1 MTPNGPGR
9 RWCRRHAQSLPV
21 PPPEDAV
28 VLFDGTGLDGWKS
41 EDGGTPAQWRV
52 QDGAM
57 ISVPESGYLYTSQA
71 FGDVQLHVEWA
82 APLPVEG
89 SSQGRG
95 NSGVYLMSKYEVQ
108 VLDSYQ
114 NDTYPDGQAGAVYG
128 QYPPL
133 VNASLPP
140 GEWQTYDIVFRR
152 PRFHR
157 DGRLASPARMTV
169 FHNGI
174 LVQDNVELWGPTGW
188 LQHAPYTYHPDRAAP
203 CPAGPRQPG
212 PVRNIWLR
220 ELPEHAEAGPVR
232 KPAPPAI
239 SLAPAV
245 LQRYAGRY
253 RTPDGNEYVIS
264 LHGDH
269 LRAFFYRQPEIEL
282 VPRSERG
289 VRPALDGGPPAVRPG
304 WGRPPHR
311 FHLRDRGATGVRS
324 SGLTDLG
331 STLVAMSLQPIDDS
345 CQVQLVITDALVEG
359 IENRTQEIGAQFIE
373 GCQNLVLRL
382 GWTIGTRRGTVARV
396 AQFPIART
404 FPNER

>member
-1 MTPNGPGR
+1 
-9 RWCRRHAQSLPV
+9 
-21 PPPEDAV
+21 
-28 VLFDGTGLDGWKS
+28 
-41 EDGGTPAQWRV
+41 
-52 QDGAM
+52 M
-57 ISVPESGYLYTSQA
+57 ISVPESGYLYTSRA

-140 GEWQTYDIVFRR
+140 GEWQAYDIIFRR

-169 FHNGI
+169 IHNGI

-188 LQHAPYTYHPDRAAP
+188 LQHAPYTYHPDKLPLALQDH
-203 CPAGPRQPG
+203 GN
-212 PVRNIWLR
+212 PVRFRNIWLR
-220 ELPEHAEAGPVR
+220 ELPEHAEPGPAR

-239 SLAPAV
+239 SLAPGV

-253 RTPDGNEYVIS
+253 RNPDGHEFVIS

-269 LRAFFYRQPEIEL
+269 LRVFFYRQPEIEL
-282 VPRSERG
+282 VPRSEREFALRWTAAR
-289 VRPALDGGPPAVRPG
+289 VLFDLDGE
-304 WGRPPHR
+304 GRP
-311 FHLRDRGATGVRS
+311 TGF
-324 SGLTDLG
+324 
-331 STLVAMSLQPIDDS
+331 IF
-345 CQVQLVITDALVEG
+345 
-359 IENRTQEIGAQFIE
+359 EIGGE
-373 GCQNLVLRL
+373 
-382 GWTIGTRRGTVARV
+382 RRRV
-396 AQFPIART
+396 GAG
-404 FPNER
+404 